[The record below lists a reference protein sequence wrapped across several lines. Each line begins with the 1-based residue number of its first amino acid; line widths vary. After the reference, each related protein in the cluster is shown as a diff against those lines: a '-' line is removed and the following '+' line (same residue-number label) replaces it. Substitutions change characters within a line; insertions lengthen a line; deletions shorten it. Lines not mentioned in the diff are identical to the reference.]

1 MKAGAGHAKGAA
13 FERELA
19 RSLSNWLTG
28 GRDDRAL
35 WRSVGSGAHAQRWHG
50 RQSGDLA
57 AVQTDWPLVQ
67 RFAAEVLVEAKAY
80 RSLSWSAFHGEHAG
94 ELWRFWVKASA
105 EARAQKRTPWLVVK
119 INYTPTVVILP
130 SLPDNRSGV
139 EVHRYAEWITSAPTQ
154 ILDYSYARH
163 LV

>member
-19 RSLSNWLTG
+19 RSLSNWLTNG
-28 GRDDRAL
+28 QDDRAL

-119 INYTPTVVILP
+119 INYAPIVVIMP
-130 SLPDNRSGV
+130 GLPDNRSLV
-139 EVHRYAEWITSAPTQ
+139 EVHRYADLITCAPIK